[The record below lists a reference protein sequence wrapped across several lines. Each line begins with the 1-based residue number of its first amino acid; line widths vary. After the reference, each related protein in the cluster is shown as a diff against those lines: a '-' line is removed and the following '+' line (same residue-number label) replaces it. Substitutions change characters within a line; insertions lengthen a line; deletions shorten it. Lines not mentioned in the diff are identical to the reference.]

1 MSIDSAQGLG
11 ELVYRKKQAYRNND
25 QELQRRYQ
33 QSQELTDLLALQQLK
48 KEKEAVIREQQAAAN
63 TNPQTIAQ
71 QTEQQVLGLIKQEQ
85 QQGLGALRN
94 KVQQVGGI
102 LGQRQKE
109 AQRRQKRMGIATAA
123 QGGMIGF
130 KKGGLTEEELE
141 DVGITSEQYASLSAE
156 DKREILKVINAKR
169 QLTGGLGALLGK
181 AGEYIDPAL
190 GILQSGYDKVQ
201 DFIAGDTKVMGP
213 PYEMPL
219 GKALGLADALDEPE
233 YAERDLV
240 SKAAK
245 TIQEENLPIQA
256 PELEDVLSRKDKFR
270 GDPFKDDRELVEG
283 IAAFSMAEEPDE
295 KDATD
300 AETPSGTQT
309 TASGVKTTPA
319 RDMYQEAIDAAA
331 VAEPEVKTD
340 VRTAITDLLDA
351 SGASERMK
359 LDPEKVRTDALEK
372 RKKELNLEE
381 MLDTQDEQLE
391 EFEDF
396 VRDTDKEES
405 LLDWLGA
412 TSAAS
417 AYGGPGGFAAGY
429 RNARLA
435 SIARKND
442 QLSKKRG
449 IQNKKLEL
457 EADVLNKGIQS
468 ADQAVTTWQTEKNNT
483 EKLMA
488 DATAS
493 DYELADS
500 VANRRSSENIQ
511 KSKVMLQRLADKTAR
526 EVAEIKGK
534 AEEHATLGKLLSD
547 SVAARV
553 AALQPVYAEVGL
565 DLQDTDVTNA
575 EISSKLAAASISQKM
590 LEEAAG
596 LIAQEQDILRRMEQL
611 KPGSVT
617 EQLKEADKTAKVL
630 AGVSATQKYKE
641 DEKGIL
647 ATLGSIGGDLNP
659 GKFIAD
665 KYAELVGDET

>member
-11 ELVYRKKQAYRNND
+11 ELVYRKKQAYMNND

-33 QSQELTDLLALQQLK
+33 QSAELTDLLALQELK
-48 KEKEAVIREQQAAAN
+48 RQKEAMKRKQEAEAN

-71 QTEQQVLGLIKQEQ
+71 QTEQQVLGLIKEEQ

-102 LGQRQKE
+102 LGQRQRE
-109 AQRRQKRMGIATAA
+109 AQQRQKRMGIATAA
-123 QGGMIGF
+123 QGGIVGF
-130 KKGGLTEEELE
+130 KKGSIVEDLESLGYTVEEYSKLPKKQREQITE
-141 DVGITSEQYASLSAE
+141 
-156 DKREILKVINAKR
+156 VINAR
-169 QLTGGLGALLGK
+169 RSIRGLPAD
-181 AGEYIDPAL
+181 AIQQGELELARLVDI
-190 GILQSGYDKVQ
+190 GYEK
-201 DFIAGDTKVMGP
+201 AGDTLSEAITSP
-213 PYEMPL
+213 T
-219 GKALGLADALDEPE
+219 GKALRSMVGMDVDLFEEPTTYEGKVEDTLRQFKEDAKP
-233 YAERDLV
+233 V
-240 SKAAK
+240 GM
-245 TIQEENLPIQA
+245 
-256 PELEDVLSRKDKFR
+256 EDVDVAALQQGSA
-270 GDPFKDDRELVEG
+270 DRR
-283 IAAFSMAEEPDE
+283 AAGTMAEQGSSLTPKKEELTKEEPTKE
-295 KDATD
+295 EPTGILAGQKQ
-300 AETPSGTQT
+300 ETTSGAQT
-309 TASGVKTTPA
+309 TTGSTAPA

-331 VAEPEVKTD
+331 VAEPKVKTD
-340 VRTAITDLLDA
+340 VRTAVTDLLDA

-372 RKKELNLEE
+372 RKEELNLEG
-381 MLDTQDEQLE
+381 MLETQDEQLE

-396 VRDTDKEES
+396 MRDTEKEES

-596 LIAQEQDILRRMEQL
+596 LIAQEQDILRRMERL
-611 KPGSVT
+611 IPGSVT
-617 EQLKEADKTAKVL
+617 QQLKEAQKTAEVL
-630 AGVSATQKYKE
+630 AGVEATKNYKK
-641 DEKGIL
+641 DEEGIMGTVRNIASKFDLGL
-647 ATLGSIGGDLNP
+647 AGLLG
-659 GKFIAD
+659 
-665 KYAELVGDET
+665 GDETQ

>member
-11 ELVYRKKQAYRNND
+11 ELVYRKKQAYMND
-25 QELQRRYQ
+25 DKELQRRYQ
-33 QSQELTDLLALQQLK
+33 QSAELTDLLALQELK
-48 KEKEAVIREQQAAAN
+48 KQKEAMKRKQAAEAN

-71 QTEQQVLGLIKQEQ
+71 QTEQQVLGLIKEEQ

-102 LGQRQKE
+102 LGQRQRE
-109 AQRRQKRMGIATAA
+109 AQQRQKRMGIATAA
-123 QGGMIGF
+123 QGGIVGF
-130 KKGGLTEEELE
+130 KKGSIVEDLESLGYTVEEYSKLPKKQREQITE
-141 DVGITSEQYASLSAE
+141 
-156 DKREILKVINAKR
+156 VINAR
-169 QLTGGLGALLGK
+169 RSIRGLPADAIQQGELELARLVDTGY
-181 AGEYIDPAL
+181 EM
-190 GILQSGYDKVQ
+190 
-201 DFIAGDTKVMGP
+201 AGDTLSEAITSP
-213 PYEMPL
+213 T
-219 GKALGLADALDEPE
+219 GKALRSMVGMDVDLFEEPTTYEGKVEDTLRQFKEDAKP
-233 YAERDLV
+233 V
-240 SKAAK
+240 GM
-245 TIQEENLPIQA
+245 
-256 PELEDVLSRKDKFR
+256 EDVDVAALQQGST
-270 GDPFKDDRELVEG
+270 DRR
-283 IAAFSMAEEPDE
+283 AAGTMAEPGSSLTPKEEEPTKE
-295 KDATD
+295 EPTGILAGQKQ
-300 AETPSGTQT
+300 ETTSGTQT
-309 TASGVKTTPA
+309 TTGSTAPA
-319 RDMYQEAIDAAA
+319 RDMYQEAIDVAA
-331 VAEPEVKTD
+331 VAEPKVKTD
-340 VRTAITDLLDA
+340 VRSAVTDLLDA

-372 RKKELNLEE
+372 RKEELNLKG
-381 MLDTQDEQLE
+381 MLETKDEQLE

-396 VRDTDKEES
+396 MRDTEKEES

-429 RNARLA
+429 RNARLG
-435 SIARKND
+435 SIARRND

-617 EQLKEADKTAKVL
+617 ERLKEADKTAKVL

-647 ATLGSIGGDLNP
+647 ETLGSFGP

-665 KYAELVGDET
+665 KLGLGGDET

>member
-123 QGGMIGF
+123 QGGIVGF
-130 KKGGLTEEELE
+130 KKGSIVEDLESLGYTVEEYSKLPKKQREQITE
-141 DVGITSEQYASLSAE
+141 
-156 DKREILKVINAKR
+156 VINAR
-169 QLTGGLGALLGK
+169 RSIRGLPADAIQQGELELARLVDTGY
-181 AGEYIDPAL
+181 EM
-190 GILQSGYDKVQ
+190 
-201 DFIAGDTKVMGP
+201 AGDTLSEAITSP
-213 PYEMPL
+213 T
-219 GKALGLADALDEPE
+219 GKALRSMVGMDVDLFEEPTTYEGKVEDTLKQFKEDAKPVGMEDIDVAALQQGSAD
-233 YAERDLV
+233 RR
-240 SKAAK
+240 AAG
-245 TIQEENLPIQA
+245 T
-256 PELEDVLSRKDKFR
+256 
-270 GDPFKDDRELVEG
+270 
-283 IAAFSMAEEPDE
+283 MAEQGSSLTPKKEEPTKE
-295 KDATD
+295 EATGILSGQ
-300 AETPSGTQT
+300 EQKTTSGTQT
-309 TASGVKTTPA
+309 TTSGAKTTPA

-340 VRTAITDLLDA
+340 VRTAVTDLLDA

-372 RKKELNLEE
+372 RKEELNLEG
-381 MLDTQDEQLE
+381 MLETKDEQLE

-396 VRDTDKEES
+396 MRDTEKEES

-429 RNARLA
+429 RNARLG
-435 SIARKND
+435 SIARRND

-641 DEKGIL
+641 DEKGIMGTIRDVASNFDFGL
-647 ATLGSIGGDLNP
+647 AGLLG
-659 GKFIAD
+659 
-665 KYAELVGDET
+665 GDETQ

>member
-1 MSIDSAQGLG
+1 M
-11 ELVYRKKQAYRNND
+11 
-25 QELQRRYQ
+25 
-33 QSQELTDLLALQQLK
+33 
-48 KEKEAVIREQQAAAN
+48 
-63 TNPQTIAQ
+63 
-71 QTEQQVLGLIKQEQ
+71 
-85 QQGLGALRN
+85 
-94 KVQQVGGI
+94 
-102 LGQRQKE
+102 
-109 AQRRQKRMGIATAA
+109 
-123 QGGMIGF
+123 
-130 KKGGLTEEELE
+130 TEEELE
-141 DVGITSEQYASLSAE
+141 DAGITPEQYASLSAE

-169 QLTGGLGALLGK
+169 QLKGGLGNLLGK

-219 GKALGLADALDEPE
+219 GKALGLADALDKPE

-245 TIQEENLPIQA
+245 TIQEENVPIQA

-270 GDPFKDDRELVEG
+270 GTPFAQGQKDIDD
-283 IAAFSMAEEPDE
+283 IAAFSMAEKPDE
-295 KDATD
+295 KGDTD
-300 AETPSGTQT
+300 AEATSGTQT
-309 TASGVKTTPA
+309 TTSGAQTTPA

-331 VAEPEVKTD
+331 VAEPKVKTD
-340 VRTAITDLLDA
+340 VRTAVTDLLDA
-351 SGASERMK
+351 SGATKRMN

-372 RKKELNLEE
+372 RKEELNLEG
-381 MLDTQDEQLE
+381 MRTTQDEQLE

-429 RNARLA
+429 RNARLG

-442 QLSKKRG
+442 QLIKKRG

-457 EADVLNKGIQS
+457 EADILNKGIQS
-468 ADQAVTTWQTEKNNT
+468 ADQAVATWQTEKNNT

-488 DATAS
+488 DATRS

-511 KSKVMLQRLADKTAR
+511 KSKAMLQRLADKTDR
-526 EVAEIKGK
+526 EVAA
-534 AEEHATLGKLLSD
+534 AEGTAKEFETLGKLLAD
-547 SVAARV
+547 NVAARTT
-553 AALQPVYAEVGL
+553 ALQPVYAEIGL
-565 DLQDTDVTNA
+565 DLQDTDITNA
-575 EISSKLAAASISQKM
+575 EITSKLAAASISQKM

-596 LIAQEQDILRRMEQL
+596 VIAQEQDILRRMERL
-611 KPGSVT
+611 RPGSVT
-617 EQLKEADKTAKVL
+617 EQLKRADKTAKVL
-630 AGVSATQKYKE
+630 SGIEATQKYKE
-641 DEKGIL
+641 DEKGIMGTVRDI
-647 ATLGSIGGDLNP
+647 A
-659 GKFIAD
+659 GKFDFGLAS
-665 KYAELVGDET
+665 LLGGDET

>member
-11 ELVYRKKQAYRNND
+11 ELVYRKKQAYMNND

-33 QSQELTDLLALQQLK
+33 QSQELTDLLALQELK
-48 KEKEAVIREQQAAAN
+48 SQKEAMKRKQAAEAN

-71 QTEQQVLGLIKQEQ
+71 QTEQQVLGLIKEEQ

-102 LGQRQKE
+102 LGQRQRE
-109 AQRRQKRMGIATAA
+109 AQQRQKRMGIATAA
-123 QGGMIGF
+123 QGGIVGF
-130 KKGGLTEEELE
+130 KKGSIVEDLESLGYTVEEYSKLPKKQREQITE
-141 DVGITSEQYASLSAE
+141 
-156 DKREILKVINAKR
+156 VINAR
-169 QLTGGLGALLGK
+169 RSIRGLPAD
-181 AGEYIDPAL
+181 AIQQGELELARLVDI
-190 GILQSGYDKVQ
+190 GYEK
-201 DFIAGDTKVMGP
+201 AGDTLSEAITSP
-213 PYEMPL
+213 T
-219 GKALGLADALDEPE
+219 GKALRSMVGMDVDLFEEPTTYEGKVEDTLKQFKEDAKPVGMEDIDVAALQQGSAD
-233 YAERDLV
+233 RR
-240 SKAAK
+240 AAG
-245 TIQEENLPIQA
+245 T
-256 PELEDVLSRKDKFR
+256 
-270 GDPFKDDRELVEG
+270 
-283 IAAFSMAEEPDE
+283 MAEQGSSLTPKKEEPTKE
-295 KDATD
+295 EATGILSGQ
-300 AETPSGTQT
+300 EQKTTSGTQT
-309 TASGVKTTPA
+309 TTGGAQTTTGSTAPA
-319 RDMYQEAIDAAA
+319 KDMYQEAIDAAA

-340 VRTAITDLLDA
+340 VRTAVTDLLDA

-372 RKKELNLEE
+372 RKEELNLEG
-381 MLDTQDEQLE
+381 MLETKDEQLE

-396 VRDTDKEES
+396 MRDTEKEES

-429 RNARLA
+429 RNARLG
-435 SIARKND
+435 SIARRND

-617 EQLKEADKTAKVL
+617 QQLKEAQKTAEVL
-630 AGVSATQKYKE
+630 AGVEATKNYKE
-641 DEKGIL
+641 DEKGIMGTIRDVASNFDFGL
-647 ATLGSIGGDLNP
+647 AGLLG
-659 GKFIAD
+659 
-665 KYAELVGDET
+665 GDETQ

>member
-11 ELVYRKKQAYRNND
+11 ELVYRKKQAYMNND

-33 QSQELTDLLALQQLK
+33 QSQELTDLLALQELK
-48 KEKEAVIREQQAAAN
+48 SQKEAMKRKQAAEAN

-71 QTEQQVLGLIKQEQ
+71 QTEQQVLGLIKEEQ

-102 LGQRQKE
+102 LGQRQRE
-109 AQRRQKRMGIATAA
+109 AQQRQKRMGIATAA
-123 QGGMIGF
+123 QGGIVGF
-130 KKGGLTEEELE
+130 KKGSIVEDLESLGYTVEEYSKLPKKQREQITE
-141 DVGITSEQYASLSAE
+141 
-156 DKREILKVINAKR
+156 VINAR
-169 QLTGGLGALLGK
+169 RSIRGLPADAIQQGELELARLVDTGY
-181 AGEYIDPAL
+181 EM
-190 GILQSGYDKVQ
+190 
-201 DFIAGDTKVMGP
+201 AGDTLSEAITSP
-213 PYEMPL
+213 T
-219 GKALGLADALDEPE
+219 GKALRSMVGMDVDLFEEPTTYEGKVEDTLKQFKEDAKPVGMEDIDVAALQQGSAD
-233 YAERDLV
+233 RR
-240 SKAAK
+240 AAG
-245 TIQEENLPIQA
+245 T
-256 PELEDVLSRKDKFR
+256 
-270 GDPFKDDRELVEG
+270 
-283 IAAFSMAEEPDE
+283 MAEQGSSLTPKKEEPTKE
-295 KDATD
+295 EATGILSGQ
-300 AETPSGTQT
+300 EQKTTSGTQT
-309 TASGVKTTPA
+309 TTSGAKTTPA

-340 VRTAITDLLDA
+340 VRTAVTDLLDA
-351 SGASERMK
+351 SGASGRMK

-372 RKKELNLEE
+372 RKEELNLEG
-381 MLDTQDEQLE
+381 MLETKDEQLE

-396 VRDTDKEES
+396 MRDTEKEES

-429 RNARLA
+429 RNARLG
-435 SIARKND
+435 SIARRND

-617 EQLKEADKTAKVL
+617 QQLKEAQKTAEVL
-630 AGVSATQKYKE
+630 AGVEATKNYKE

-647 ATLGSIGGDLNP
+647 ETLGSFGP
-659 GKFIAD
+659 GKYIAD
-665 KYAELVGDET
+665 KLGLGGDET

>member
-245 TIQEENLPIQA
+245 TIQEENVPIKA

-283 IAAFSMAEEPDE
+283 IAAFSMAEETDE

-300 AETPSGTQT
+300 VDAGAGAEATSG
-309 TASGVKTTPA
+309 AKTTPA
-319 RDMYQEAIDAAA
+319 RDMYQEAIDVAA

-340 VRTAITDLLDA
+340 VRTAVTDLLDA

-372 RKKELNLEE
+372 RKEELNLEG
-381 MLDTQDEQLE
+381 MLETQDEQLE

-396 VRDTDKEES
+396 IRDTEKEES

-442 QLSKKRG
+442 QLVKKRG

-488 DATAS
+488 DATKS

-500 VANRRSSENIQ
+500 VANRRSSENVQ

-526 EVAEIKGK
+526 EVAAIEGDRD
-534 AEEHATLGKLLSD
+534 EHARLGDILSD

-553 AALQPVYAEVGL
+553 TALQPIYAEVGL

-575 EISSKLAAASISQKM
+575 EITSKIAAASISQKM

-596 LIAQEQDILRRMEQL
+596 LIAQEQDILRRMERL
-611 KPGSVT
+611 IPGSVT
-617 EQLKEADKTAKVL
+617 QQLKEAEETARVL
-630 AGVSATQKYKE
+630 AGIEATKDYKK
-641 DEKGIL
+641 DEEGIMGTIRNL
-647 ATLGSIGGDLNP
+647 ASNFDFGLSGLLG
-659 GKFIAD
+659 
-665 KYAELVGDET
+665 GDETQ

>member
-11 ELVYRKKQAYRNND
+11 ELVYRKKQAYMND
-25 QELQRRYQ
+25 DKELQRRYQ
-33 QSQELTDLLALQQLK
+33 QSAELTDLLALQELK
-48 KEKEAVIREQQAAAN
+48 KQKEAMKRKQAAEAN

-71 QTEQQVLGLIKQEQ
+71 QTEQQVLGLIKEEQ

-102 LGQRQKE
+102 LGQRQRE
-109 AQRRQKRMGIATAA
+109 AQQRQKRMGIATAA
-123 QGGMIGF
+123 QGGIVGF
-130 KKGGLTEEELE
+130 KKGSIVEDLESRGYTVEEYSKLPKKQREQITE
-141 DVGITSEQYASLSAE
+141 
-156 DKREILKVINAKR
+156 VINAR
-169 QLTGGLGALLGK
+169 RSIRGLPADAIQQGELELARLVDTGY
-181 AGEYIDPAL
+181 EM
-190 GILQSGYDKVQ
+190 
-201 DFIAGDTKVMGP
+201 AGDTLSEAITSP
-213 PYEMPL
+213 T
-219 GKALGLADALDEPE
+219 GKALRSMVGMDVDLFEEPTTYEGKVEDTLRQFKEDAKP
-233 YAERDLV
+233 V
-240 SKAAK
+240 GM
-245 TIQEENLPIQA
+245 
-256 PELEDVLSRKDKFR
+256 EDVDVAALQQGSA
-270 GDPFKDDRELVEG
+270 DRR
-283 IAAFSMAEEPDE
+283 AAGTMAEPGSSIIPKKEEPTKE
-295 KDATD
+295 EATGILSGQEQK
-300 AETPSGTQT
+300 ATSGTQT
-309 TASGVKTTPA
+309 TTSGAAPA

-331 VAEPEVKTD
+331 VAEPKVKTD
-340 VRTAITDLLDA
+340 VRTAVTDLLDA

-372 RKKELNLEE
+372 RKEELNLEG
-381 MLDTQDEQLE
+381 MLKTQDEQLE

-396 VRDTDKEES
+396 VRDTEKEES

-442 QLSKKRG
+442 QLIKKRG

-488 DATAS
+488 DATKL

-500 VANRRSSENIQ
+500 VANRRSSENVQ
-511 KSKVMLQRLADKTAR
+511 KSKVMLQRLADKTDREIAAAEGDRDEYAR
-526 EVAEIKGK
+526 
-534 AEEHATLGKLLSD
+534 LGDILSD

-553 AALQPVYAEVGL
+553 TALQPIYAEVGL

-596 LIAQEQDILRRMEQL
+596 LIAQEQDILRRMERL
-611 KPGSVT
+611 RPGSVT
-617 EQLKEADKTAKVL
+617 QQLREAEKTAKVL
-630 AGVSATQKYKE
+630 SGIEATQKYKE
-641 DEKGIL
+641 DEKGIMGTIRDVASNFDFGL
-647 ATLGSIGGDLNP
+647 AGLLG
-659 GKFIAD
+659 
-665 KYAELVGDET
+665 GDETQ

>member
-11 ELVYRKKQAYRNND
+11 ELVYRKKQAYMNND

-33 QSQELTDLLALQQLK
+33 QSAELTDLLALQELK
-48 KEKEAVIREQQAAAN
+48 RQKEAMKRKQAAEAN

-71 QTEQQVLGLIKQEQ
+71 QTEQQVLGLIKEEQ

-102 LGQRQKE
+102 LGQRQRE
-109 AQRRQKRMGIATAA
+109 AQQRQKRMGIATAA
-123 QGGMIGF
+123 QGGIVGF
-130 KKGGLTEEELE
+130 KKGSIVEDLESLGYTVEEYSKLPKKQREQITE
-141 DVGITSEQYASLSAE
+141 
-156 DKREILKVINAKR
+156 VINAR
-169 QLTGGLGALLGK
+169 RSIRGLPADAIQQGELELARLVDTGY
-181 AGEYIDPAL
+181 EM
-190 GILQSGYDKVQ
+190 
-201 DFIAGDTKVMGP
+201 AGDTLSEAITSP
-213 PYEMPL
+213 T
-219 GKALGLADALDEPE
+219 GKALRSMVGMDVDLFEEPTTYEGKVEDTLRQFKEDAKP
-233 YAERDLV
+233 V
-240 SKAAK
+240 GM
-245 TIQEENLPIQA
+245 
-256 PELEDVLSRKDKFR
+256 EDVDVAALQQGSA
-270 GDPFKDDRELVEG
+270 DRR
-283 IAAFSMAEEPDE
+283 AAGTMAEQGSSLTPKKEEPTKE
-295 KDATD
+295 EATGILSGQ
-300 AETPSGTQT
+300 EQKPTSGTQT
-309 TASGVKTTPA
+309 TTSGAQTTPA

-340 VRTAITDLLDA
+340 VRTAVTDLLDA

-372 RKKELNLEE
+372 RKEELNLEG
-381 MLDTQDEQLE
+381 MLETQDEQLE

-396 VRDTDKEES
+396 IRDTEKEES

-442 QLSKKRG
+442 QLVKKRG

-488 DATAS
+488 DATKS

-575 EISSKLAAASISQKM
+575 EISSKIAAASISQKM

-596 LIAQEQDILRRMEQL
+596 LIAQEQDILRRMERL
-611 KPGSVT
+611 IPGSVT
-617 EQLKEADKTAKVL
+617 QQLKEAQKTAEVL
-630 AGVSATQKYKE
+630 AGVEATKNYKK
-641 DEKGIL
+641 DEEGIMGTVRNIASKFDLGL
-647 ATLGSIGGDLNP
+647 AGLLG
-659 GKFIAD
+659 
-665 KYAELVGDET
+665 GDETQ

>member
-11 ELVYRKKQAYRNND
+11 ELVYRKKQAYMNND

-33 QSQELTDLLALQQLK
+33 QSQELTDLLALQELK
-48 KEKEAVIREQQAAAN
+48 SQKEAMKRKQAAEAN

-71 QTEQQVLGLIKQEQ
+71 QTEQQVLGLIKEEQ

-102 LGQRQKE
+102 LGQRQRE
-109 AQRRQKRMGIATAA
+109 AQQRQKRMGIATAA
-123 QGGMIGF
+123 QGGIVGF
-130 KKGGLTEEELE
+130 KKGSIVEDLESLGYTVEEYSKLPKKQREQITE
-141 DVGITSEQYASLSAE
+141 
-156 DKREILKVINAKR
+156 VINAR
-169 QLTGGLGALLGK
+169 RSIRGLPAD
-181 AGEYIDPAL
+181 AIQQGELELARLVDI
-190 GILQSGYDKVQ
+190 GYEK
-201 DFIAGDTKVMGP
+201 AGDTLSEAITSP
-213 PYEMPL
+213 T
-219 GKALGLADALDEPE
+219 GKALRSMVGMDVDLFEEPTTYEGKVEDTLKQFKEDAKPVGMEDIDVAALQQGSAD
-233 YAERDLV
+233 RR
-240 SKAAK
+240 AAG
-245 TIQEENLPIQA
+245 T
-256 PELEDVLSRKDKFR
+256 
-270 GDPFKDDRELVEG
+270 
-283 IAAFSMAEEPDE
+283 MAEQGSSLTPKKEEPTKE
-295 KDATD
+295 EATGILSGQ
-300 AETPSGTQT
+300 EQKTTSGTQT
-309 TASGVKTTPA
+309 TTSGAKTTPA

-340 VRTAITDLLDA
+340 VRTAVTDLLDA
-351 SGASERMK
+351 SGASGRMK

-372 RKKELNLEE
+372 RKEELNLEG
-381 MLDTQDEQLE
+381 MLETKDEQLE

-396 VRDTDKEES
+396 MRDTEKEES

-429 RNARLA
+429 RNARLG
-435 SIARKND
+435 SIARRND

-617 EQLKEADKTAKVL
+617 QQLKEAQKTAEVL
-630 AGVSATQKYKE
+630 AGVEATKNYKE
-641 DEKGIL
+641 DEKGIMGTIRDVASNFDFGL
-647 ATLGSIGGDLNP
+647 AGLLG
-659 GKFIAD
+659 
-665 KYAELVGDET
+665 GDETQ

>member
-11 ELVYRKKQAYRNND
+11 ELVYRKKQAYMNND

-33 QSQELTDLLALQQLK
+33 QSAELTDLLALQELK
-48 KEKEAVIREQQAAAN
+48 SQKEAMKRKQAAEAN

-71 QTEQQVLGLIKQEQ
+71 QTEQQVLGLIKEEQ

-102 LGQRQKE
+102 LGQRQRE
-109 AQRRQKRMGIATAA
+109 AQQRQKRMGIATAA
-123 QGGMIGF
+123 QGGIVGF
-130 KKGGLTEEELE
+130 KKGSIVEDLESLGYTVEEYSKLPKKQREQITE
-141 DVGITSEQYASLSAE
+141 
-156 DKREILKVINAKR
+156 VINAR
-169 QLTGGLGALLGK
+169 RSIRGLPAD
-181 AGEYIDPAL
+181 AIQQGELELARLVDI
-190 GILQSGYDKVQ
+190 GYEK
-201 DFIAGDTKVMGP
+201 AGDTLSEAITSP
-213 PYEMPL
+213 T
-219 GKALGLADALDEPE
+219 GKALRSMVGMDVDLFEEPTTYEGKVEDTLRQFKEDAKP
-233 YAERDLV
+233 V
-240 SKAAK
+240 GM
-245 TIQEENLPIQA
+245 
-256 PELEDVLSRKDKFR
+256 EDVDVAALQQGSA
-270 GDPFKDDRELVEG
+270 DRR
-283 IAAFSMAEEPDE
+283 AAGTMAEQGSNLTPKKEE
-295 KDATD
+295 ATGILSGQEQ
-300 AETPSGTQT
+300 ETTSGAQTTTGGTQT
-309 TASGVKTTPA
+309 TTGSTAPA

-331 VAEPEVKTD
+331 VAEPKVKTD
-340 VRTAITDLLDA
+340 VRTAVTDLLDA

-396 VRDTDKEES
+396 VRDTDKEER

-442 QLSKKRG
+442 QLIKKRG

-488 DATAS
+488 DATKS

-500 VANRRSSENIQ
+500 VANRRSSENVQ
-511 KSKVMLQRLADKTAR
+511 KSKVMLQRLADKTDREIAAAEGDRDEYAR
-526 EVAEIKGK
+526 
-534 AEEHATLGKLLSD
+534 LGDILSD

-553 AALQPVYAEVGL
+553 TALQPIYAEVGL

-596 LIAQEQDILRRMEQL
+596 LIAQEQDILRRMERL
-611 KPGSVT
+611 IPGSVT
-617 EQLKEADKTAKVL
+617 QQLKEAQKTAEVL

-641 DEKGIL
+641 DEKGIMGTIRDVASNFDFGL
-647 ATLGSIGGDLNP
+647 AGLLG
-659 GKFIAD
+659 
-665 KYAELVGDET
+665 GDET

>member
-11 ELVYRKKQAYRNND
+11 ELVYRKKQAYMND
-25 QELQRRYQ
+25 DKELQRRYQ
-33 QSQELTDLLALQQLK
+33 QSAELTDLLALQELK
-48 KEKEAVIREQQAAAN
+48 KQKEAMKRKQAAEAN

-71 QTEQQVLGLIKQEQ
+71 QTEQQVLGLIKEEQ

-102 LGQRQKE
+102 LGQRQRE
-109 AQRRQKRMGIATAA
+109 AQQRQKRMGIATAA
-123 QGGMIGF
+123 QGGIVGF
-130 KKGGLTEEELE
+130 KKGSIVEDLESLGYTVEEYSKLPKKQREQITE
-141 DVGITSEQYASLSAE
+141 
-156 DKREILKVINAKR
+156 VINAR
-169 QLTGGLGALLGK
+169 RSIRGLPADAIQEGELELARLVDTGY
-181 AGEYIDPAL
+181 EM
-190 GILQSGYDKVQ
+190 
-201 DFIAGDTKVMGP
+201 AGDTLSEAITSP
-213 PYEMPL
+213 T
-219 GKALGLADALDEPE
+219 GKALRSMVGMDVDLFEEPTTYEGKVEDTLRQFKEDAKP
-233 YAERDLV
+233 V
-240 SKAAK
+240 GM
-245 TIQEENLPIQA
+245 
-256 PELEDVLSRKDKFR
+256 EDVDVAALQQGST
-270 GDPFKDDRELVEG
+270 DRR
-283 IAAFSMAEEPDE
+283 AAGTMAEPGSSLTPKKEE
-295 KDATD
+295 ATGILSGQEQ
-300 AETPSGTQT
+300 ETTSGTQT
-309 TASGVKTTPA
+309 TTGGAQTTTGSTAPA

-331 VAEPEVKTD
+331 VAEPKVKTD
-340 VRTAITDLLDA
+340 VRTAVTDLLDA

-372 RKKELNLEE
+372 RKKELNLEG
-381 MLDTQDEQLE
+381 MLETQDEQLE

-442 QLSKKRG
+442 QLIKKRG

-468 ADQAVTTWQTEKNNT
+468 ADQAVATWQTEKNNT

-488 DATAS
+488 DATRS

-511 KSKVMLQRLADKTAR
+511 KSKAMLQRLADKTDR
-526 EVAEIKGK
+526 EIAAAEGTAK
-534 AEEHATLGKLLSD
+534 EFETLGALLAD
-547 SVAARV
+547 NVAARTT
-553 AALQPVYAEVGL
+553 ALQPVYAEIGL
-565 DLQDTDVTNA
+565 DLQDADITNA
-575 EISSKLAAASISQKM
+575 EITSKLAAASISQKM

-596 LIAQEQDILRRMEQL
+596 VIAQEQDILRRMERL
-611 KPGSVT
+611 RPGSVT
-617 EQLKEADKTAKVL
+617 EQLKRADKTAKVL
-630 AGVSATQKYKE
+630 SGIEATQKYKE

-647 ATLGSIGGDLNP
+647 ETLGSFGP
-659 GKFIAD
+659 GKYIAD
-665 KYAELVGDET
+665 KLGLGGDGT